1 MTSAFRL
8 AGVIGWPVSHSLSPR
23 LHGAWLAELGIAGAY
38 LPLAVEPQALPAAI
52 AGLKALGFAGANV
65 TVPHKEAVMKL
76 VDELDPIARAIGAVN
91 TLVIDGGRIL
101 GRNTDAFGFIE
112 NLKAAQPDWRMKL
125 GDRAALVLG
134 AGGAARAVVY
144 ALVQVGVANIRITN
158 RRVERALA
166 LAHDLGGAAARAI
179 AWDERSEA
187 VREAGLI
194 VNTTSLGMR
203 GQPILE
209 LNLAN
214 VAAGTI
220 VYDLVYNP
228 LETPFLNAAHSRGLQ
243 TVGGL
248 GMLIHQARAG
258 FKAWFGADPP
268 VTSETHRRLAAALA
282 G

>member
-1 MTSAFRL
+1 MKAFRL

-23 LHGAWLAELGIAGAY
+23 LHTAWLQELGINGAY
-38 LPLAVEPQALPAAI
+38 VPLPVEPHALPAAV

-65 TVPHKEAVMKL
+65 TVPYKEAVLKL
-76 VDELDPIARAIGAVN
+76 VDALDPTARAIGAVN
-91 TLVIDGGRIL
+91 TLVIESGRIE

-112 NLKAAQPDWRMKL
+112 NLKASLPDWRMKL
-125 GDRAALVLG
+125 GNRAALVLG

-144 ALVQVGVANIRITN
+144 ALTLSGISRILISN
-158 RRVERALA
+158 RSGERAVA
-166 LAHDLGGAAARAI
+166 LAVDLGGSAALAI
-179 AWDERSEA
+179 PWGERSEA

-203 GQPILE
+203 GQPALGIHLD
-209 LNLAN
+209 
-214 VAAGTI
+214 AAAPGTI

-228 LETPFLNAAHSRGLQ
+228 RETQLLHTARKHGLPA
-243 TVGGL
+243 VDGL

-258 FKAWFGADPP
+258 FMAWFGPEPP
-268 VTSETHRRLAAALA
+268 VTRETYRLLAAALE